1 MLDLLLQAS
10 GLLPPTN
17 SSFYVAT
24 AATFTENTIAVMLT
38 LLTILAV
45 SIQIARGY
53 FLRVL
58 RKFTLRVAAD
68 IWWLLFVI
76 LRDASIFLV
85 VFLGF
90 MLFYPGTYQDFPIAV
105 PAMPLAVDL
114 YAIALVIL
122 LVKDTDEEPKWNT
135 AITILVALGTVLYI
149 TGTIFVTES
158 AVQLAKLPPTVSAQ
172 TSNIWGFMYTTFNSQ
187 TNPALSIY
195 SFYICFGILAAAGLV
210 AFVYGLKG
218 GTPRNQIKTV
228 PNPVVMVKDPA
239 PTPATAPP
247 QPAKAAEPRPQA
259 APPRPK
265 TQQTQPRARISQS
278 LPTSL
283 GAQQQKP
290 PSNSKATRRR
300 KTSSRQASK
309 PAPGQAQPPSK

>member
-10 GLLPPTN
+10 GLLPPTS

-24 AATFTENTIAVMLT
+24 AATYTENTIAVILT
-38 LLTILAV
+38 LLTILAI

-90 MLFYPGTYQDFPIAV
+90 TLFYPGTYQDFPIAV

-135 AITILVALGTVLYI
+135 AITLLVALGTVLYI

-187 TNPALSIY
+187 ANPALSIY
-195 SFYICFGILAAAGLV
+195 SFYFCFGILAAAGLV
-210 AFVYGLKG
+210 AFAYGLRG
-218 GTPRNQIKTV
+218 GTPRNQIKTI
-228 PNPVVMVKDPA
+228 PNPVVMAKEPPTAPAPPA
-239 PTPATAPP
+239 PT
-247 QPAKAAEPRPQA
+247 KAVEPKPQA
-259 APPRPK
+259 APPKPQAQ
-265 TQQTQPRARISQS
+265 QQTQPRALISQS
-278 LPTSL
+278 LPPSTPT
-283 GAQQQKP
+283 QQQKP
-290 PSNSKATRRR
+290 PSNPKATRRR
-300 KTSSRQASK
+300 KLPAKQSNK
-309 PAPGQAQPPSK
+309 PAPVVTQPPSK